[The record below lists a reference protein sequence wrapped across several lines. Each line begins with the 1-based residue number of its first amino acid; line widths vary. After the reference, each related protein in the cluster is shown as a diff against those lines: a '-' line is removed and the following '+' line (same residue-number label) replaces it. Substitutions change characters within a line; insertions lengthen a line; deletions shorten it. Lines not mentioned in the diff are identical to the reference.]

1 MPNLC
6 GVNQKLLA
14 EALSSVKRGVY
25 IFLFVS
31 APYTFLS
38 CPGTTSGAS
47 TPAELHISMMQP
59 SRPLKNRDQWF
70 LYLVDTIIVHR
81 PSFPPATTQ
90 PFLIYLF
97 FWIPYVWSTFS
108 LPWCVTQNA
117 IQFKDQS
124 NVPCQA
130 RCRVTTWCC
139 LSALL
144 ALLMYMS
151 CQICKWYLTL

>member
-81 PSFPPATTQ
+81 PSFPPHHHPTF
-90 PFLIYLF
+90 PYLF
-97 FWIPYVWSTFS
+97 IFLNSLRLVDVFLAVMRDPKCNSIQRRIECS
-108 LPWCVTQNA
+108 LPSTLPRY
-117 IQFKDQS
+117 
-124 NVPCQA
+124 NVM
-130 RCRVTTWCC
+130 
-139 LSALL
+139 LL
-144 ALLMYMS
+144 VRIVGTFDVHVMS
-151 CQICKWYLTL
+151 DM